1 MQSFLRSL
9 LLAAALPLAVQA
21 QHTSTFVADVADAA
35 TGAPLRDADV
45 VILDL
50 HRVART
56 NWLGEATFTDVDSG
70 AHEVRARKLGFVAAQ
85 LTLPFRGDTV
95 GQVFMLAEAPRSLD
109 TIRVT
114 ASNVPVYLQPFEH
127 RMKSGLGRFLTE
139 DQLDEEGT
147 RDVRLVILT
156 RFPGLV
162 IRPDGSGHDA
172 LYSVRGFMTQMHVKP
187 CAVSVYLDGVPITQD
202 DVWDLTRTWDL
213 AGVEY
218 YDGQTAPAEYRVA
231 GTVCGVLLL
240 WSRWN

>member
-1 MQSFLRSL
+1 MP
-9 LLAAALPLAVQA
+9 LAAQA
-21 QHTSTFVADVADAA
+21 QHPTTFVADVADAA
-35 TGAPLRDADV
+35 TGAPLAGADV
-45 VILDL
+45 VIQDL
-50 HRVART
+50 HRMART
-56 NWLGEATFTDVDSG
+56 NWLGEATFADIDSG
-70 AHEVRARKLGFVAAQ
+70 AHQVRVRKLGFVPAQ
-85 LTLPFRGDTV
+85 LTLPFQGDTV

-114 ASNVPVYLQPFEH
+114 ASNVPVYLQPFE
-127 RMKSGLGRFLTE
+127 RRLKLGLGRFLTE

-147 RDVRLVILT
+147 RDLRLVIAT

-172 LYSVRGFMTQMHVKP
+172 LYSVRGFMTRMQVKP
-187 CAVSVYLDGVPITQD
+187 CPVSVYLDDVPITQD

-218 YDGQTAPAEYRVA
+218 YDGQTAPVEYRVA